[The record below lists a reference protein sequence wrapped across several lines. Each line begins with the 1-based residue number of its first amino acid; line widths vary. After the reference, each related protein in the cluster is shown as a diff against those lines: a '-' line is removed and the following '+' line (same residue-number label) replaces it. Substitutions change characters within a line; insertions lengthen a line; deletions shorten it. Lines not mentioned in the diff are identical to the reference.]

1 MAGGIYFSGLASGLD
16 TEAIIKQLMDL
27 ERIPLTRL
35 EERKDQYNVE
45 KNAWHD
51 IYTRL
56 SSLESKLSD
65 LKLSSTFT
73 GMKATSSNTSAL
85 TATAASNAAAGSYRV
100 GVLQL
105 AQAHKVASEK
115 PLVYGVA
122 TELFTDTFTDATYTS
137 SLATLNNLSQD
148 TTNGLIRLDSGTTG
162 NITSNATTVN
172 AGNGG
177 RMTLT
182 VNQLERPNA
191 NYVYQYRTFDGT
203 SWSGWQTLA
212 NLTTDASNEYK
223 TYSFTADIDSNVQQ
237 IQMMATLNG
246 NIGSV
251 PTIIPML
258 ADWTASFQPAE
269 AITADTTALGLSG
282 SFSISVGSET
292 RNITVSATDSL
303 QSIASLINTLPP
315 EGETGPGAGDI
326 VTASVIDHRLV
337 ITSKTTGA
345 DGAITFSD
353 PEGVLNKLGLVD
365 SGGAILPEA
374 VVQDAQDAEFT
385 IDGLTITRPTNT
397 VNDVIQGVTLNLL
410 AITDTNGN
418 GVIDPAETLSLDIG
432 RDTQKAV
439 DAVKAMV
446 DQYNSVMDFIST
458 KAGDE
463 GDLQGDPTLARFQ
476 NSLWQ
481 LMTDRISGLTG
492 DYQTP
497 WSIGISTGAN
507 VGGGSLTFDRSGK
520 ITLDTAKLTAALE
533 ADPDA
538 VVAVFTNDG
547 KTGLVDRLESYLTAL
562 VRSGDGIIPSREQ
575 SLQNIMDDID
585 DQVARMEDRLA
596 MKEEQLRRQ
605 FTAME
610 QALAA
615 LQSQGDWLAGQ
626 IASLG
631 AQQA

>member
-35 EERKDQYNVE
+35 QQRKDQYNVE
-45 KNAWHD
+45 KNAWRD

-56 SSLESKLSD
+56 SSLASKLSD

-105 AQAHKVASEK
+105 AQAHKVASVSQLTAEDEAA
-115 PLVYGVA
+115 LNLNG
-122 TELFTDTFTDATYTS
+122 TFD
-137 SLATLNNLSQD
+137 
-148 TTNGLIRLDSGTTG
+148 I
-162 NITSNATTVN
+162 TVN
-172 AGNGG
+172 G
-177 RMTLT
+177 
-182 VNQLERPNA
+182 
-191 NYVYQYRTFDGT
+191 
-203 SWSGWQTLA
+203 QTR
-212 NLTTDASNEYK
+212 
-223 TYSFTADIDSNVQQ
+223 
-237 IQMMATLNG
+237 
-246 NIGSV
+246 SV
-251 PTIIPML
+251 
-258 ADWTASFQPAE
+258 
-269 AITADTTALGLSG
+269 
-282 SFSISVGSET
+282 
-292 RNITVSATDSL
+292 TVSTTDSL
-303 QSIASLINTLPP
+303 QAIKDLINAVPP
-315 EGETGPGAGDI
+315 EGQTSPGAGDI

-337 ITSKTTGA
+337 ITSKTSGSP
-345 DGAITFSD
+345 GEITFEDNDNVLQSLQLVSD
-353 PEGVLNKLGLVD
+353 T
-365 SGGAILPEA
+365 SGTIIPEA
-374 VVQDAQDAEFT
+374 IVQAAQDAKFT
-385 IDGLTITRPTNT
+385 IDGLTITRSTNT
-397 VNDVIQGVTLNLL
+397 VTDVIQGVTLNLL

-418 GVIDPAETLSLDIG
+418 GVIDPAETLSLDID

-481 LMTDRISGLTG
+481 RMTDRINGLTG

-507 VGGGSLTFDRSGK
+507 VGSGSLTFDRSGK
-520 ITLDTAKLTAALE
+520 ITLDTEKLTAALE
-533 ADPDA
+533 TDPEA

-547 KTGLVDRLESYLTAL
+547 KTGLVDRLDSYLTAL

-585 DQVARMEDRLA
+585 DQVVRMEDRLA

-615 LQSQGDWLAGQ
+615 LQSQGNWLAGQ